1 MGGHLTEQAFMHHK
15 LSNESPTGLAQKR
28 GVLLISILSSCS
40 PLLWFGLVHSSYISV
55 SQYCEHY
62 CIVKIES
69 QLVVSVSR
77 KEPLDSRPNS
87 VVYYHHPHLQNI
99 LMFH

>member
-69 QLVVSVSR
+69 QLSVSVEKNLST
-77 KEPLDSRPNS
+77 L
-87 VVYYHHPHLQNI
+87 VLIVLYIIII
-99 LMFH
+99 LISKIF